1 MTGGYPQ
8 VKSFAPVT
16 LQLLIYYLELLL
28 RRPGKE
34 RYRLDHLL
42 ERKAKEGVKIYVIL

>member
-1 MTGGYPQ
+1 MTGG
-8 VKSFAPVT
+8 FRPVR
-16 LQLLIYYLELLL
+16 ELLL
-28 RRPGKE
+28 IVILGYSSSIELLMRRPDKE